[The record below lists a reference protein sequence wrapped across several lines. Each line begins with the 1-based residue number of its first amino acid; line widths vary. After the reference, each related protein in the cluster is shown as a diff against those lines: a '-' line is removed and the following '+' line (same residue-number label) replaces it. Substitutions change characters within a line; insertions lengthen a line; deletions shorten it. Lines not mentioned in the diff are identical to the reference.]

1 MLGLNT
7 VKLYKV
13 KALIPLSSKRLLPI
27 KPLCFWLGAL
37 FFVSLSSLA
46 AEKSY
51 FEGNSKLSKLAAN
64 EDNNNDALQQTLELN
79 FSPESRE
86 KLRKALDDYARS
98 IDQDH
103 DRIEERRRVM
113 QESLE
118 ARFFDADNDGEVD
131 GPIGANGIP
140 VDSNGGETPG
150 DTDNDGAVD
159 PYDVDDDGD
168 FNDPLEFLGGNAS
181 AATSATFDI
190 GIPTSNV
197 TYGPHRL
204 RVIAA
209 FGTGP
214 SFIVNGLSY
223 FFVIAA
229 LMNLNEK
236 AFFHLDRP
244 KSDGSIREGIAYAK
258 ARPDIYVV
266 MLMVFF
272 LATFGLNFQIF
283 NALMATQE
291 FGLGPAS
298 FGLMGT
304 FIAIGSL
311 SGAIGS
317 ARLERFRNTKFV
329 IKGGIAFSISIM
341 VLSIIPSYSLYIL
354 WLPICGVT
362 ALTTLVS
369 ANSIVQ
375 TSTDPAIRGRVMG
388 LYLLIFMGG
397 TPFGSPLIG
406 ATTDLVGIRP
416 TIVICGGIS
425 LAASLYIWFKYKNRV
440 TLPAD
445 ISVATVLKT
454 VDRDHK

>member
-1 MLGLNT
+1 MRLSVKEDGNWRSFRHRNYRILFPANTVSNIGSWAQRIAQDWLVLELTNNNGTYLGLVT
-7 VKLYKV
+7 AVQFAPVLAFSLHGGKLADRFNKRKV
-13 KALIPLSSKRLLPI
+13 LILTNVVGGAASLA
-27 KPLCFWLGAL
+27 LGAL
-37 FFVSLSSLA
+37 VMTDLIALWHVFVLAGILGISTAIDAPVRQAFTTEVVGQTDLPNAVSL
-46 AEKSY
+46 
-51 FEGNSKLSKLAAN
+51 NSAN
-64 EDNNNDALQQTLELN
+64 FNAGRL
-79 FSPESRE
+79 
-86 KLRKALDDYARS
+86 
-98 IDQDH
+98 
-103 DRIEERRRVM
+103 V
-113 QESLE
+113 
-118 ARFFDADNDGEVD
+118 
-131 GPIGANGIP
+131 GPAI
-140 VDSNGGETPG
+140 SGG
-150 DTDNDGAVD
+150 
-159 PYDVDDDGD
+159 
-168 FNDPLEFLGGNAS
+168 L
-181 AATSATFDI
+181 
-190 GIPTSNV
+190 
-197 TYGPHRL
+197 
-204 RVIAA
+204 IAA

-341 VLSIIPSYSLYIL
+341 VLSIIPNYSLYIL

-440 TLPAD
+440 SLPAD

-454 VDRDHK
+454 VDRNHK

>member
-1 MLGLNT
+1 MRLSVKEDGNWRSFRHRNYRILFPANTVSNIGSWAQRIAQDWLVLELTNNNGTYLGLVT
-7 VKLYKV
+7 AVQFAPVLAFSLHGGKLADRFNKRKV
-13 KALIPLSSKRLLPI
+13 LILTNVVGGAASLA
-27 KPLCFWLGAL
+27 LGAL
-37 FFVSLSSLA
+37 VMTDLIALWHVFVLAGILGISTAIDAPVRQSFTTEVVGQTDLPNAVSL
-46 AEKSY
+46 
-51 FEGNSKLSKLAAN
+51 NSAN
-64 EDNNNDALQQTLELN
+64 FNAGRL
-79 FSPESRE
+79 
-86 KLRKALDDYARS
+86 
-98 IDQDH
+98 
-103 DRIEERRRVM
+103 V
-113 QESLE
+113 
-118 ARFFDADNDGEVD
+118 
-131 GPIGANGIP
+131 GPAI
-140 VDSNGGETPG
+140 SGG
-150 DTDNDGAVD
+150 
-159 PYDVDDDGD
+159 
-168 FNDPLEFLGGNAS
+168 L
-181 AATSATFDI
+181 
-190 GIPTSNV
+190 
-197 TYGPHRL
+197 
-204 RVIAA
+204 IAA

-236 AFFHLDRP
+236 AFFNLDRP
-244 KSDGSIREGIAYAK
+244 RSDGSIREGIAYAK

-375 TSTDPAIRGRVMG
+375 TSTDQAIRGRVMG

-416 TIVICGGIS
+416 TIAICGGIS
-425 LAASLYIWFKYKNRV
+425 LIASLFIWLKYKNRV

>member
-1 MLGLNT
+1 MGFSVKEDGNWRSFRHRNYRILFPANAVSNIGSWAQRIAQDWLVLELTNNNGTYLGLVT
-7 VKLYKV
+7 AVQFAPVLFFSLHGGKLADRFNKRKV
-13 KALIPLSSKRLLPI
+13 LILTNILGGSASLG
-27 KPLCFWLGAL
+27 LGAL
-37 FFVSLSSLA
+37 VITEQIQLWHVFVLAAVLGISTAIDAPVRQSFTTEVVGQTDLPNAVSL
-46 AEKSY
+46 
-51 FEGNSKLSKLAAN
+51 NSAN
-64 EDNNNDALQQTLELN
+64 FNAGRL
-79 FSPESRE
+79 
-86 KLRKALDDYARS
+86 
-98 IDQDH
+98 I
-103 DRIEERRRVM
+103 
-113 QESLE
+113 
-118 ARFFDADNDGEVD
+118 
-131 GPIGANGIP
+131 GPA
-140 VDSNGGETPG
+140 VSGG
-150 DTDNDGAVD
+150 
-159 PYDVDDDGD
+159 
-168 FNDPLEFLGGNAS
+168 L
-181 AATSATFDI
+181 
-190 GIPTSNV
+190 
-197 TYGPHRL
+197 
-204 RVIAA
+204 IAA

-229 LMNLNEK
+229 LLNLNEK

-244 KSDGSIREGIAYAK
+244 KSDGNIREGIAYAK

-317 ARLERFRNTKFV
+317 ARLERYRNTKFV
-329 IKGGIAFSISIM
+329 IRGGVVFSASIM
-341 VLSIIPSYSLYIL
+341 VLSILPNYISYVI

-406 ATTDLVGIRP
+406 TTTELIGIRP
-416 TIVICGGIS
+416 TIALCGGIS
-425 LAASLYIWFKYKNRV
+425 LFASLFIWFKYKNRV
-440 TLPAD
+440 ALPAD
-445 ISVATVLKT
+445 TSVAAVLK
-454 VDRDHK
+454 DC

>member
-1 MLGLNT
+1 MGFAVKEDGNWRSFRHRNYRILFPANALSNIGSWAQRIAQDWLVLELTDNNGTYLGLVT
-7 VKLYKV
+7 AVQFAPVLLFSLHGGKLADRFNKRKV
-13 KALIPLSSKRLLPI
+13 LVLTNILGGSASLG
-27 KPLCFWLGAL
+27 LGAL
-37 FFVSLSSLA
+37 VITEHIQLWHVFALAAVLGIATAIDAPVRQSFTTEVVGQTDLPNAVSL
-46 AEKSY
+46 
-51 FEGNSKLSKLAAN
+51 NSAN
-64 EDNNNDALQQTLELN
+64 FNAGRLIGPAVSGAL
-79 FSPESRE
+79 
-86 KLRKALDDYARS
+86 
-98 IDQDH
+98 
-103 DRIEERRRVM
+103 
-113 QESLE
+113 
-118 ARFFDADNDGEVD
+118 
-131 GPIGANGIP
+131 
-140 VDSNGGETPG
+140 
-150 DTDNDGAVD
+150 
-159 PYDVDDDGD
+159 
-168 FNDPLEFLGGNAS
+168 
-181 AATSATFDI
+181 
-190 GIPTSNV
+190 
-197 TYGPHRL
+197 
-204 RVIAA
+204 IAA

-229 LMNLNEK
+229 LLNLNEK
-236 AFFHLDRP
+236 AFFHQDRA
-244 KSDGSIREGIAYAK
+244 KSDGNIREGLAYAK

-291 FGLGPAS
+291 FKLGPAS

-311 SGAIGS
+311 TGAIGS

-329 IKGGIAFSISIM
+329 IRGGIVFSASII
-341 VLSIIPSYSLYIL
+341 VLSILPNYISYVI

-406 ATTDLVGIRP
+406 ATTDLIGIRP
-416 TIVICGGIS
+416 TIALCGAIS
-425 LAASLYIWFKYKNRV
+425 LLASLFIWFKYKNRV
-440 TLPAD
+440 ELPAD
-445 ISVATVLKT
+445 TSVAAVLK
-454 VDRDHK
+454 DR

>member
-1 MLGLNT
+1 MRFSVKEDGNWRSFRHRNYQILFPANTVSNIGSWAQRIAQDWLVLELTNNNGTYLGLVT
-7 VKLYKV
+7 AVQFAPVLAFSLHGGKLADRFNKRKV
-13 KALIPLSSKRLLPI
+13 LILTNIIGGAASLG
-27 KPLCFWLGAL
+27 LGAL
-37 FFVSLSSLA
+37 VMTNTVALWHVFVLAGVLGISTAIDAPVRQSFTTEVVGQTDLPNAVSL
-46 AEKSY
+46 
-51 FEGNSKLSKLAAN
+51 NSAN
-64 EDNNNDALQQTLELN
+64 FNAGRL
-79 FSPESRE
+79 
-86 KLRKALDDYARS
+86 
-98 IDQDH
+98 
-103 DRIEERRRVM
+103 V
-113 QESLE
+113 
-118 ARFFDADNDGEVD
+118 
-131 GPIGANGIP
+131 GPAI
-140 VDSNGGETPG
+140 SGG
-150 DTDNDGAVD
+150 
-159 PYDVDDDGD
+159 
-168 FNDPLEFLGGNAS
+168 L
-181 AATSATFDI
+181 
-190 GIPTSNV
+190 
-197 TYGPHRL
+197 
-204 RVIAA
+204 IAA

-311 SGAIGS
+311 TGAIGS

-329 IKGGIAFSISIM
+329 IQGGVVFSISIM
-341 VLSIIPSYSLYIL
+341 VLSVIPSYSLYIV
-354 WLPICGVT
+354 WLPICGFA

-388 LYLLIFMGG
+388 VYLLIFMGG

-406 ATTDLVGIRP
+406 SATELFGIRP
-416 TIVICGGIS
+416 TIALCGGIS
-425 LAASLYIWFKYKNRV
+425 LLASLIIWFRYKNRV
-440 TLPAD
+440 ELPAD
-445 ISVATVLKT
+445 ISVAAVLKT
-454 VDRDHK
+454 IDRDGNKNSN

>member
-1 MLGLNT
+1 MRLSVKEHGNWRSFRHRNYQILFPANTVSNIGSWAQRIAQDWLVLELTNNNGTYLGLVT
-7 VKLYKV
+7 AVQFAPV
-13 KALIPLSSKRLLPI
+13 
-27 KPLCFWLGAL
+27 L
-37 FFVSLSSLA
+37 FFSLHGGKLADRFNKRKVLVLTNIVGGAASLGLGILVMTDLIALWHVFVLAAVLGISTAIDAPVRQAFTTEVVGQSDLPNAVSL
-46 AEKSY
+46 
-51 FEGNSKLSKLAAN
+51 NSAN
-64 EDNNNDALQQTLELN
+64 FNAGRL
-79 FSPESRE
+79 
-86 KLRKALDDYARS
+86 
-98 IDQDH
+98 I
-103 DRIEERRRVM
+103 
-113 QESLE
+113 
-118 ARFFDADNDGEVD
+118 
-131 GPIGANGIP
+131 GPAI
-140 VDSNGGETPG
+140 SGG
-150 DTDNDGAVD
+150 
-159 PYDVDDDGD
+159 
-168 FNDPLEFLGGNAS
+168 L
-181 AATSATFDI
+181 
-190 GIPTSNV
+190 
-197 TYGPHRL
+197 
-204 RVIAA
+204 IAA

-214 SFIVNGLSY
+214 SFIINGLSY
-223 FFVIAA
+223 LFVIVA
-229 LMNLNEK
+229 LLNLNEK
-236 AFFHLDRP
+236 GFFHQDRP

-311 SGAIGS
+311 TGAIGS

-329 IKGGIAFSISIM
+329 IKGGILFSISIM
-341 VLSIIPSYSLYIL
+341 VLSIIPSYTLYIL
-354 WLPICGVT
+354 WLPICGLT

-406 ATTDLVGIRP
+406 TTTELIGIRP
-416 TIVICGGIS
+416 TIAVCGGIS
-425 LAASLYIWFKYKNRV
+425 LAASLFIWFRYKNRV
-440 TLPAD
+440 KPPAD
-445 ISVATVLKT
+445 ISVASVLKT

>member
-1 MLGLNT
+1 MGFSVKEDGNWRSFRHRNYRILFPANTVSNIGSWAQRIAQDWLVLELTNNNGTYLGLVT
-7 VKLYKV
+7 AVQFAPVLLFSLHGGKLADRFNKRKV
-13 KALIPLSSKRLLPI
+13 LILTNIAGGAASLG
-27 KPLCFWLGAL
+27 LGAL
-37 FFVSLSSLA
+37 VITEHIQLWHVFALAAVLGISTAIDAPVRQSFTTEVVGQADLPNAVSL
-46 AEKSY
+46 
-51 FEGNSKLSKLAAN
+51 NSANFNAGRLVGPALS
-64 EDNNNDALQQTLELN
+64 
-79 FSPESRE
+79 
-86 KLRKALDDYARS
+86 
-98 IDQDH
+98 
-103 DRIEERRRVM
+103 
-113 QESLE
+113 
-118 ARFFDADNDGEVD
+118 
-131 GPIGANGIP
+131 
-140 VDSNGGETPG
+140 GG
-150 DTDNDGAVD
+150 
-159 PYDVDDDGD
+159 
-168 FNDPLEFLGGNAS
+168 L
-181 AATSATFDI
+181 
-190 GIPTSNV
+190 
-197 TYGPHRL
+197 
-204 RVIAA
+204 IAA

-229 LMNLNEK
+229 LLNLNEK

-244 KSDGSIREGIAYAK
+244 KSDGNIREGIAYVK

-291 FGLGPAS
+291 FGLGPAN

-329 IKGGIAFSISIM
+329 IRGGIAFSASIM
-341 VLSIIPSYSLYIL
+341 VLSILPNYITYVI

-406 ATTDLVGIRP
+406 ATTDLIGIRP
-416 TIVICGGIS
+416 TIAVCGGIS
-425 LAASLYIWFKYKNRV
+425 LFASLYIWTRYKNRV
-440 TLPAD
+440 ALPAD
-445 ISVATVLKT
+445 ISVAAVIK
-454 VDRDHK
+454 DR

>member
-1 MLGLNT
+1 MRMSVKEDGNWRSFRHRNYRILFPANTVSNIGSWAQRIAQDWLVLELTNNNGTYLGLVT
-7 VKLYKV
+7 AVQFAPV
-13 KALIPLSSKRLLPI
+13 
-27 KPLCFWLGAL
+27 L
-37 FFVSLSSLA
+37 FFSLHGGKFADRFNKRKVLILTNVIGGAASLALGILVMTNLIALWHVFVLAAVLGISTAIDAPVRQAFTTEVVGQSDLPNAVSL
-46 AEKSY
+46 
-51 FEGNSKLSKLAAN
+51 NSAN
-64 EDNNNDALQQTLELN
+64 FNAGRL
-79 FSPESRE
+79 
-86 KLRKALDDYARS
+86 
-98 IDQDH
+98 I
-103 DRIEERRRVM
+103 
-113 QESLE
+113 
-118 ARFFDADNDGEVD
+118 
-131 GPIGANGIP
+131 GPAI
-140 VDSNGGETPG
+140 SGG
-150 DTDNDGAVD
+150 
-159 PYDVDDDGD
+159 
-168 FNDPLEFLGGNAS
+168 L
-181 AATSATFDI
+181 
-190 GIPTSNV
+190 
-197 TYGPHRL
+197 
-204 RVIAA
+204 IAA

-229 LMNLNEK
+229 LLNLNEK
-236 AFFHLDRP
+236 AFFNLDRP

-329 IKGGIAFSISIM
+329 IKGGVAFSISIM
-341 VLSIIPSYSLYIL
+341 ALSIIPSYTLYIL
-354 WLPICGVT
+354 WLPICGLT

-406 ATTDLVGIRP
+406 TATELLGIRP
-416 TIVICGGIS
+416 TIALCGGIA
-425 LAASLYIWFKYKNRV
+425 LTASLIIWFRYKNRV
-440 TLPAD
+440 ELPAD
-445 ISVATVLKT
+445 TSVAGVLKT
-454 VDRDHK
+454 VNRDHN